1 MRTLRIFCALL
12 LLLAFALFGA
22 AFSNDAHAARD
33 SNSEGKRIYEA
44 RCAWCHDSDGT
55 GYGVA
60 AKYLNP
66 PPRDFSMGEFKWK
79 SSHFGSTVPTEADLY
94 AMISG
99 LSEKS
104 KGSSSRGSSGWSGIA
119 GTSMPGWDDILS
131 KKEIE
136 AVAAYVLSLAYI
148 EEPLPV
154 EGVDLSGRVKSTEES
169 IKSGRKLFKDRC
181 SECHGMRGRGNASK
195 RLKDD
200 TGERTWARNLTKP
213 WLFRTGSGRDAVF
226 TRISTGIDGTQ
237 MPAFANPKSRKALT
251 ETERWDVANFVVSIV
266 EQYKEPLP
274 GTVIEAVKVTGALPE
289 SPTALEWDRAAY
301 ASFYMLPQIVAKE
314 RHFTPSVESV
324 SIKALYNSESLSLLL
339 EWDDPTESLPGER
352 KSEKIAGGSV
362 YVDAAAVQFPRE
374 LAGFS
379 DGSGSVADTPY
390 FGMGSAK
397 KPVDI
402 WYWNGPG
409 YGTAESVRLIEAK
422 GAGALEHKEGATAG
436 LVGMGVYDE
445 GTWRVVMTRSLDAT
459 TGGGTL
465 PVAFALWDGSNTERG
480 SKHTMTSWTKIA
492 FETETD
498 IMLYILPAFL
508 FILVLGI
515 EIVWLCNIDRW

>member
-1 MRTLRIFCALL
+1 VGRAV
-12 LLLAFALFGA
+12 
-22 AFSNDAHAARD
+22 
-33 SNSEGKRIYEA
+33 YEA

-79 SSHFGSTVPTEADLY
+79 STRFGSTVPTRADLY
-94 AMISG
+94 SMISG
-99 LSEKS
+99 LSLS
-104 KGSSSRGSSGWSGIA
+104 KGSSSRGSSGWGGIA
-119 GTSMPGWDDILS
+119 GTSMPGWDDLLS
-131 KKEIE
+131 KKEIK
-136 AVAAYVLSLAYI
+136 AVAAYVLELAYI

-154 EGVDLSGRVKSTEES
+154 EGIDLSGRVRSTEES
-169 IKSGRKLFKDRC
+169 IKNGRKLFGDRC
-181 SECHGMRGRGNASK
+181 SECHGLTGRGNASK

-213 WLFRTGSGRDAVF
+213 WLFRAGPSVEAIF

-237 MPAFANPKSRKALT
+237 MPAFADPKSRKVLT
-251 ETERWDVANFVVSIV
+251 ESERWDVANFVVTLA
-266 EQYKEPLP
+266 EQYKAPLP
-274 GTVIEAVKVTGALPE
+274 GTVIEAVRVTGALPE
-289 SPTALEWDRAAY
+289 SPMASEWNRAAY
-301 ASFYMLPQIVAKE
+301 ASFYMLPQIIADE
-314 RHFTPSVESV
+314 RHFTPSIGSV
-324 SIKALYNSESLSLLL
+324 SVKALYNSDTLSILL

-352 KSEKIAGGSV
+352 KSEKIAGGPV

-374 LAGFS
+374 LAGFL

-409 YGTAESVRLIEAK
+409 KGDGKNRTESVRLIEAS
-422 GAGALEHKEGATAG
+422 GTGTLEYRGATESG
-436 LVGMGVYDE
+436 VSGMGATESGVTGTGVYKD
-445 GTWRVVMTRSLDAT
+445 GTWRVMMTRALDAT

-465 PVAFALWDGSNTERG
+465 PVAFALWDGSNEERG
-480 SKHTMTSWTKIA
+480 SKHTMTSWSVIA